1 MATNGSALK
10 TIYSMIEECCSK
22 MRKKVYD
29 SPEFELVKIM
39 ITSDLCTASEN
50 PEGPVHEI
58 GDDDI
63 INN

>member
-1 MATNGSALK
+1 
-10 TIYSMIEECCSK
+10 

-39 ITSDLCTASEN
+39 ITSDLCTVSEY

-58 GDDDI
+58 GNDDI
-63 INN
+63 IDN

>member
-1 MATNGSALK
+1 
-10 TIYSMIEECCSK
+10 

-50 PEGPVHEI
+50 PEEPEEPVHEI
-58 GDDDI
+58 GNDDI

>member
-1 MATNGSALK
+1 
-10 TIYSMIEECCSK
+10 

-58 GDDDI
+58 GNDDI